1 MWQKET
7 LKLESSVKIAGSDKV
22 WQVSAIT
29 SLKAIL
35 FGAEQA
41 VVCEPDF
48 MQRASSDMSL
58 GNSISWVV
66 LYVFGLCDVWF
77 RATAPALCAE
87 HLHEK
92 TTNPQGLLGF

>member
-1 MWQKET
+1 M
-7 LKLESSVKIAGSDKV
+7 KLESSVKMSSR
-22 WQVSAIT
+22 QVSAIT

-48 MQRASSDMSL
+48 MQLASSDMSL

-66 LYVFGLCDVWF
+66 LYVFVLLWCGKDSDF
-77 RATAPALCAE
+77 KHFATAPALCAE